1 MLQALTKDMDEACF
15 NLISVYSLA
24 LRQHS
29 ASWFI
34 SYIKMLISDIP
45 QVDKRRGVYHLLLGS
60 WGFQSQGK
68 VVMQIFKKK
77 KNHHSKWT
85 WKYTIKWFLLLFSRW
100 VMSDSLW
107 PHGLHSTPGFPVL
120 HYLPGFAQTHVH
132 WVGDAIQPPHPLLP
146 SFPPALNLS
155 QYEESG
161 FGG

>member
-1 MLQALTKDMDEACF
+1 MDEACF

-68 VVMQIFKKK
+68 VVMHIFKKK
-77 KNHHSKWT
+77 KPPLQMNLKIHHKVVFAVVQSLSYVWLFVTPWT
-85 WKYTIKWFLLLFSRW
+85 TQHTRLPCPSLSPGICSNSHPLSWWCHPTISSFVALFSSCPQSFPVWGKWFLGLNRSELLF
-100 VMSDSLW
+100 
-107 PHGLHSTPGFPVL
+107 
-120 HYLPGFAQTHVH
+120 
-132 WVGDAIQPPHPLLP
+132 
-146 SFPPALNLS
+146 
-155 QYEESG
+155 
-161 FGG
+161 